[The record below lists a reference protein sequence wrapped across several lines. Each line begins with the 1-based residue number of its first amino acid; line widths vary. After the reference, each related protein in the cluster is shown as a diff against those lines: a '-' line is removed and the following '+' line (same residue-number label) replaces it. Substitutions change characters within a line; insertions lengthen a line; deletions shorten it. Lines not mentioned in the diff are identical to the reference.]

1 MAESK
6 FKKLRD
12 FIKSHEMRYF
22 ITEGYNCIFIKRAYK
37 VKINNE
43 DVWVHFEYG
52 TGVVIKD
59 ERDLLKTMDVAL
71 AKKKKI
77 REVYEKTKKKKEAKF
92 AEVTD
97 YLRNF
102 GWYDLIDYHKNEVKP
117 KGQPFADAIKRVYNG
132 IPSKERD
139 DERTYIGLLERYIQ
153 TGTIYSQALSFRS
166 EHVVS
171 VKYSGGEPGVVK
183 IELTNGTTIIPK
195 SEAVTRLIKTI
206 FGSRLDSW
214 SYNDIHEPSDKFD
227 KINRI
232 Q

>member
-6 FKKLRD
+6 FKKLRV
-12 FIKSHEMRYF
+12 FIRSHEMRYF
-22 ITEGYNCIFIKRAYK
+22 IAEGYECIFIKRAYK
-37 VKINNE
+37 VRINNE
-43 DVWVHFEYG
+43 DVWVHFAYSKSAE
-52 TGVVIKD
+52 IKD
-59 ERDLLKTMDVAL
+59 ERDLLKTMDEAL

-77 REVYEKTKKKKEAKF
+77 REEYEKKKKKKEAKF

-102 GWYDLIDYHKNEVKP
+102 SWYDFIDYHKNEVKP

-153 TGTIYSQALSFRS
+153 TGTIYSQALSFRE

-171 VKYSGGEPGVVK
+171 VKYGGGEPVAVQ

-214 SYNDIHEPSDKFD
+214 SYKDIHEPSDKFD
-227 KINRI
+227 KVK
-232 Q
+232 